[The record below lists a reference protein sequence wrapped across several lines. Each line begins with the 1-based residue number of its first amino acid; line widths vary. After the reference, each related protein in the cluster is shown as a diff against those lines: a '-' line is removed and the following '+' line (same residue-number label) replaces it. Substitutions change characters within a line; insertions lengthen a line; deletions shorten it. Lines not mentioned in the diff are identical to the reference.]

1 MSSKRCN
8 HSDNLAI
15 TNKGIISGIM
25 DHAVAFDCR
34 LDSKIVAR
42 LRVLSDAESVTLE
55 DLFLSALR
63 TLLERYKGIDA
74 GSGLPDDLSFRD
86 VLRVSGTTF
95 EQLPEVTVERAG
107 DDLLPSTAEY
117 CLNILETATGKIDG
131 RLVYR
136 GSSLN
141 QNQLARFSR
150 HFQSLLAGIES
161 DPDQSVWRIPLL
173 AQEEYDE
180 IAAWNQTATGYPR
193 QARVHELFE
202 EQAAARPTSPVVVC
216 GDKTLSYQEL
226 NEQANQLA
234 HYLVERGVVAGSV
247 VGIALDRSIAMV
259 VAMVAVLK
267 TGACYLPL
275 DASYPQDRLRFMVE
289 DSGAGTLLSDK
300 AGCASFDGVQLEVID
315 LHREQ
320 NNIIRQSVQNPS
332 LAGTADS
339 LAYIMYTS
347 GSTGT
352 PKGVEVLHRGIVR
365 LVKNTNYVQLD
376 SSDVF
381 AQISKFSFDAITFEV
396 WGALLNGGRL
406 VILPYET
413 ILSPSRFAE
422 ALCNS
427 KITTMFL
434 TAALFNVVAKRR
446 PNAFAGVRNL
456 LAGGDVVSPESARI
470 VLATAPP
477 QHLVNGYGPTECTTF
492 SCCHRIERTEE
503 ASGIPIGRPIAN
515 SEAYIL
521 DRFLQPVPVG
531 VLGEIYLGG
540 DGLARGYR
548 NRPELTA
555 QRFVPHVFKN
565 PATERLYKTGDK
577 GRYREDGS
585 IEFAGR
591 TDHQVKLRGHRI
603 ELGEIEAALRKH
615 PDVADS
621 VVVLAARAHGEQCLV
636 AYADKRPQRDPSE
649 EQLKSFLG
657 NKLPTFMIPTHIAI
671 LDTFPLTPEGKID
684 RKALPSYV
692 PSKPVQ
698 IELPANEIEKGI
710 ADIWRSVLGRTSIA
724 ADDNFFDLGGTSLL
738 LATVENELQARLGIA
753 IAITDLFRFPTIRK
767 LAIFLSGSNGADSK
781 LELARQRAERQ
792 KNMLQGLR
800 KQRVAS

>member
-1 MSSKRCN
+1 M
-8 HSDNLAI
+8 
-15 TNKGIISGIM
+15 M
-25 DHAVAFDCR
+25 DYAALDCKF
-34 LDSKIVAR
+34 DSKTVAN
-42 LRVLSDAESVTLE
+42 LQLLSDEESMVLE
-55 DLFLSALR
+55 DVFLSALR
-63 TLLERYKGIDA
+63 ILLERYKGIDA

-95 EQLPEVTVERAG
+95 EQLPEATVEWSG
-107 DDLLPSTAEY
+107 KELLSSTAEY
-117 CLNILETATGKIDG
+117 CLNISQTITGRIDG
-131 RLVYR
+131 RLLYR

-141 QNQLARFSR
+141 RGQLVRFSK
-150 HFQSLLAGIES
+150 HYENLLAGVGS
-161 DPDQSVWRIPLL
+161 NPDQSVWRVPLL
-173 AQEEYDE
+173 LREEYDD
-180 IAAWNQTATGYPR
+180 IAQWNQTATDYPR
-193 QARVHELFE
+193 QARVHDLFE
-202 EQAAARPTSPVVVC
+202 EQAAARPTSPAVIC
-216 GDKTLSYQEL
+216 GDETLSYQEL
-226 NEQANQLA
+226 NERANQLA
-234 HYLVERGVVAGSV
+234 RYLKHRGVVPGSV

-267 TGACYLPL
+267 AAACYLPL
-275 DASYPQDRLRFMVE
+275 DTSYPQDRLRFMVE
-289 DSGAGTLLSDK
+289 DSSAGLLLTDK
-300 AGCASFDGVQLEVID
+300 AGCASFEGLQLEVID

-320 NNIIRQSVQNPS
+320 GSIDRQSVENLAS
-332 LAGTADS
+332 AGTAGA

-365 LVKNTNYVQLD
+365 LVKNTDYVQLD

-446 PNAFAGVRNL
+446 PNAFAGIRNL

-470 VLATAPP
+470 VLTTAPP
-477 QHLVNGYGPTECTTF
+477 QRLLNGYGPTECTTF
-492 SCCHRIERTEE
+492 SCCYRIDRTEE
-503 ASGIPIGRPIAN
+503 SSSIPIGRPIAN
-515 SEAYIL
+515 SEAYLL
-521 DRFLQPVPVG
+521 DKFLQPVPVG
-531 VLGEIYLGG
+531 VLGEIFLGG

-555 QRFVPHVFKN
+555 QRFVPHVFRSQ
-565 PATERLYKTGDK
+565 PGERLYKTGDK

-591 TDHQVKLRGHRI
+591 TDHQIKLRGHRI

-621 VVVLAARAHGEQCLV
+621 IVILAARAHGEQCLV
-636 AYADKRPQRDPSE
+636 AYADKRPHCDPSE
-649 EQLKSFLG
+649 EQLKTFLG
-657 NKLPTFMIPTHIAI
+657 QKLPNFMVPTHIAV

-692 PSKPVQ
+692 PLKPVQ
-698 IELPANEIEKGI
+698 FELPANEVEKSI
-710 ADIWRSVLGRTSIA
+710 AAIWRSVLGKTSVA

-738 LATVENELQARLGIA
+738 LAAVENELQARLGSA
-753 IAITDLFRFPTIRK
+753 VAITDLFRFPTIRK
-767 LAIFLSGSNGADSK
+767 LATFLSDRAGADSK
-781 LELARQRAERQ
+781 LEFARQRAERQ
-792 KNMLQGLR
+792 KTMLQGLR